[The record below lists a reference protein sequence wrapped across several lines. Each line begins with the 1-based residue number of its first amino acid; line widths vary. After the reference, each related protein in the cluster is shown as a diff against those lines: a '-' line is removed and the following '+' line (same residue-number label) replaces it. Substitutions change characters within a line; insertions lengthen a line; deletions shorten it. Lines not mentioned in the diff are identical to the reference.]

1 MTAFTP
7 QRCWSESGVRPTVLT
22 LDGCFDA
29 AAAASLRTRL
39 EEPKTDLAIG
49 LVVDLRPAGVLDAGQ
64 QQALIRTVAVAPPDL
79 ALAAI
84 VDDPGALDQR
94 AGTGE
99 GKARLRSVATYADAV
114 LALRDGDGDRAEA
127 PFGGDDLATRHHR
140 VVRKALHWAERSAQL
155 GDLADALG
163 WLELARA
170 VNGRLPGA
178 WEMRRRRWEQGWHPP
193 QG

>member
-29 AAAASLRTRL
+29 AAAESLRARL
-39 EEPKTDLAIG
+39 AEPSADPAIG
-49 LVVDLRPAGVLDAGQ
+49 LVVDLRPAGALDPGQ
-64 QQALIRTVAVAPPDL
+64 QQTLIRSVAVAPPGL
-79 ALAAI
+79 PLAAI
-84 VDDPGALDQR
+84 VDDPGALDRR
-94 AGTGE
+94 ARACEAGI
-99 GKARLRSVATYADAV
+99 RLRSVATYADAV
-114 LALRDGDGDRAEA
+114 LALRDDGRVEA
-127 PFGGDDLATRHHR
+127 PFAGDDLATRHHR
-140 VVRKALHWAERSAQL
+140 VVRKALHWAERSAAL
-155 GDLADALG
+155 GDLSDALG

-178 WEMRRRRWEQGWHPP
+178 WEMRRRRWEQGWAPP

>member
-1 MTAFTP
+1 
-7 QRCWSESGVRPTVLT
+7 VRPTVLT

-29 AAAASLRTRL
+29 AAAASLRARL
-39 EEPKTDLAIG
+39 AEPKADLAVG
-49 LVVDLRPAGVLDAGQ
+49 LVVDLRPGGVLDAGQ

-94 AGTGE
+94 AGSG
-99 GKARLRSVATYADAV
+99 GGRVRLRSVATYADAV
-114 LALRDGDGDRAEA
+114 LALRDDDCGHADA